1 MAYGPTALSGAPAR
15 VREVRDRDAVLV
27 GAPCIM
33 AAMQND
39 TRTTPVVPIAPA
51 TSAKAPAVPLAELGS
66 AARRDENMRLLLGE
80 TSEKW
85 NREFRIKLLPE
96 PAVRDLALEQ
106 SEQLVESEETIA
118 SLRRQVADLSRAR
131 MGLETELLAIRR
143 GRGELPRTV
152 GDLEVWR
159 HERGLTQVEAAKV
172 LGVGKSTVER
182 TRNED
187 HDSPLG
193 PALRRAFERYAGML
207 STAEESAR
215 ARMGLLNVSLPKSVR
230 RGRKPRATPP

>member
-1 MAYGPTALSGAPAR
+1 
-15 VREVRDRDAVLV
+15 
-27 GAPCIM
+27 M